1 MEFGPGEPEAGPWQ
15 VVRLDTFV
23 RSLSGR
29 VIAVDGRGGSG
40 KTTLAEAIGRA
51 VPGAVVVHT
60 DDIAWWHS
68 RFGWDDLMID
78 GVLTPYREGRD
89 VRYQPPAWAPRGRT
103 GFVEVPAAAPLVIV
117 EGVGASRRELAPLID
132 VAIWVQCDYVAAK
145 ARGIRRDRAER
156 PDLDEAGALREWEE
170 WEAEEVP
177 FFLDDRP
184 WERADYVIRAEGSA
198 VRDGEAVELHL
209 GPVGGAAR

>member
-1 MEFGPGEPEAGPWQ
+1 VRLGPGEPAAGPWQ
-15 VVRLDTFV
+15 TRPFEEFV
-23 RSLSGR
+23 RGLDGR
-29 VIAVDGRGGSG
+29 VVAVDGRGGSG
-40 KTTLAEAIGRA
+40 KSTLAARMAEV
-51 VPGAVVVHT
+51 VPGAAVVHT

-78 GVLTPYREGRD
+78 GVLTPLREGRD

-117 EGVGASRRELAPLID
+117 EGVGASRRELARLID
-132 VAIWVQCDYVAAK
+132 VAIWVQSDYAEAK
-145 ARGIRRDRAER
+145 IRGVRRDMAER
-156 PDLDEAGALREWEE
+156 DLDEADAVREWDE

-184 WERADYVIRAEGSA
+184 WERADYV
-198 VRDGEAVELHL
+198 VRSGVVDGQTVELHL
-209 GPVGGAAR
+209 GAVGGALRG

>member
-1 MEFGPGEPEAGPWQ
+1 MRLGPGEPEAGPWQ
-15 VVRLDTFV
+15 RWPLETFV
-23 RSLSGR
+23 RGLEGR

-40 KTTLAEAIGRA
+40 KSTLARRIADR
-51 VPGAVVVHT
+51 VPGAAVVHT

-78 GVLTPYREGRD
+78 GVLKPLRAGRD

-117 EGVGASRRELAPLID
+117 EGVGASRRELADLID
-132 VAIWVQCDYVAAK
+132 VAIWVQSDYVEAK
-145 ARGIRRDRAER
+145 ARGVRRDMAEQG
-156 PDLDEAGALREWEE
+156 LDEAGAVREWDE

-177 FFLDDRP
+177 FFLEDRP
-184 WERADYVIRAEGSA
+184 WQRADYVVRSA
-198 VRDGEAVELHL
+198 VVDGETVELHL
-209 GPVGGAAR
+209 GPVGGALRG